1 MSKVSKARLHLS
13 NAELS
18 IKIKTTV
25 GFWRVQKWLIIYNA
39 VNYPRKAIEI
49 ANHLAV
55 SESLVHKTVSEYNK
69 IGANA
74 IDTIGKGGRKNG
86 YLTVDQ
92 EKVFFESFIQK
103 AQIGQIATAAEIKIE
118 FEKLIGTVVPK
129 STIYRLLARHNWRK
143 IVPLPFHP
151 KQKKEDQ
158 ESFKKTSRKK

>member
-1 MSKVSKARLHLS
+1 
-13 NAELS
+13 
-18 IKIKTTV
+18 V

-39 VNYPRKAIEI
+39 VNYPRKTIEI

-69 IGANA
+69 LGANA

-92 EKVFFESFIQK
+92 EKVFFESVIQK
-103 AQIGQIATAAEIKIE
+103 AQTGQIATAAEIKIE
-118 FEKLIGTVVPK
+118 FEKSTGTVAPK
-129 STIYRLLARHNWRK
+129 STIYRLLARYNWRK

-151 KQKKEDQ
+151 KQKKGDQ
-158 ESFKKTSRKK
+158 ESLKKTSKKK